1 MDLMRKKPV
10 AAQDRQPEE
19 LRRELG
25 GFQLIL
31 LGIGCTV
38 GAGIFVVTGTTAA
51 LHAGPAIVFS
61 FLLSGFG
68 CLCAGLC
75 YAEFASMI
83 PEAGS
88 AYSYAYATIGE
99 FVAWII
105 GWDLILEYLFGA
117 ATVAVGWSGYVASFL
132 SDIGLALPPHL
143 CNGPIRFSDG
153 QWQLTGD
160 LVNLPALFVILV
172 LTIILILGIRE
183 SAWVNATIVFL
194 KVAVIVLFIV
204 VCFPHIKPQNWTP
217 FVPPN
222 TGKFDGFGWT
232 GVLAAA
238 GIIFYA
244 YIGFDAVSTAAQET
258 KKPERDMPVG
268 ILGSL
273 VICTILYILVSL
285 VLTGVVNYKEL
296 NVPAPVAFAV
306 QQVGPSVAWIRPL
319 IELGAIA
326 GISSVILVLLLGQ
339 PRIFYRMAADGLL
352 PPVFARIHPKFR
364 TPYVTTALTGL
375 IAALIASLFRIE
387 VLSALVSIGTLLA
400 FVIVC
405 VSVWV
410 LRRTRPE
417 LPRRFRTPWVPLVP
431 ILGAVVCAAQMVF
444 LSLETWVRLLV
455 WLIVGL
461 LIYFGYSRQHS
472 RIRQGNRQV

>member
-10 AAQDRQPEE
+10 AQDRRHED

-25 GFQLIL
+25 AFQLIL

-38 GAGIFVVTGTTAA
+38 GAGIFVLTGTTAA
-51 LHAGPAIVFS
+51 LHAGPGIVFS
-61 FLLSGFG
+61 FILSGFG

-99 FVAWII
+99 FIAWII

-132 SDIGLALPPHL
+132 SDIGLTLPPNL
-143 CNGPIRFSDG
+143 GNGPITFHDG
-153 QWQLTGD
+153 RWLLTGAV
-160 LVNLPALFVILV
+160 LNVPALLIIAV

-194 KVAVIVLFIV
+194 KLAVIILFIIAG
-204 VCFPHIKPQNWTP
+204 FPHVKPENWTP

-222 TGKFDGFGWT
+222 AGQFGQFGWT

-273 VICTILYILVSL
+273 IVCTVLYILVSL

-306 QQVGPSVAWIRPL
+306 QQIGSSVAWIRPL

-326 GISSVILVLLLGQ
+326 GLSSVILVLLLGQ

-352 PPVFARIHPKFR
+352 PPIFAKIHPKFR
-364 TPYVTTALTGL
+364 TPYITTALTGL
-375 IAALIASLFRIE
+375 IAALLASLFPIE
-387 VLSALVSIGTLLA
+387 VFGALVSIGTLLA

-405 VSVWV
+405 VGVWV

-417 LPRRFRTPWVPLVP
+417 LPRGFRTPWVPLVP
-431 ILGAVVCAAQMVF
+431 ILGAFVCFGQMVF
-444 LSLETWVRLLV
+444 LSLETWLRLLV
-455 WLIVGL
+455 WLIIGL
-461 LIYFGYSRQHS
+461 LIYFGYSRHHS
-472 RIRQGNRQV
+472 RIHQVSPP